1 MKIGQLW
8 EPEKLNTT
16 TLSKQQPKLRFYYTT
31 PPQLWQVKEELYNG
45 KRRKYT
51 ESLTIF
57 NAATRIQAAIDMYYL
72 IASDSGAYDEFTY
85 DRFNLLWAELDII
98 FSSLK
103 DLIPDNITYYEKD
116 SN

>member
-1 MKIGQLW
+1 M
-8 EPEKLNTT
+8 E
-16 TLSKQQPKLRFYYTT
+16 
-31 PPQLWQVKEELYNG
+31 KEE
-45 KRRKYT
+45 KYI

>member
-1 MKIGQLW
+1 
-8 EPEKLNTT
+8 
-16 TLSKQQPKLRFYYTT
+16 
-31 PPQLWQVKEELYNG
+31 
-45 KRRKYT
+45 
-51 ESLTIF
+51 
-57 NAATRIQAAIDMYYL
+57 MYYL